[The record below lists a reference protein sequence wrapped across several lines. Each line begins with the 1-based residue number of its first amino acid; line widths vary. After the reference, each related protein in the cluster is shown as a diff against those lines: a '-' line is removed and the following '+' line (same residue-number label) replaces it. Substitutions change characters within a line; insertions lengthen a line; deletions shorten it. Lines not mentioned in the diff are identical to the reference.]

1 MENNNEKLG
10 GGIITISV
18 LTIIGFVFSLISSI
32 MMLTSKDSIVESY
45 KNLGMDT
52 SIIPTTGQTIV
63 FLKLFQ

>member
-32 MMLTSKDSIVESY
+32 MMLTSKR
-45 KNLGMDT
+45 
-52 SIIPTTGQTIV
+52 
-63 FLKLFQ
+63 